1 MTLQELKPGQ
11 SARIVSV
18 GGEGALRQH
27 FLDMGVIPG
36 AEVTVTKLAPLGDRV
51 FDDLRIRV
59 NRLSKFAAG
68 PVFIGG
74 TKHFGSALN
83 HNRRSIYSAFYV
95 RQYFRL
101 HSA

>member
-1 MTLQELKPGQ
+1 LAIGKGNLFIPVCHLAFYSDTEFNKR
-11 SARIVSV
+11 RI
-18 GGEGALRQH
+18 
-27 FLDMGVIPG
+27 FLSSRD
-36 AEVTVTKLAPLGDRV
+36 LSNYLV
-51 FDDLRIRV
+51 FDDLRVRV
-59 NRLSKFAAG
+59 NGLAQFAAG
-68 PVFIGG
+68 SVFIGR